1 MGFTILNFSLDGLQ
15 PQSFYI
21 SIQGNYMINKTT
33 GPASLGIPGGS
44 SAGLNM
50 PGVTMPYYS
59 VSFTVYYAA
68 SKNTPVIIQRQMLFT
83 IGQLPEPANI
93 YPMIYN
99 HIKKIINPDDIQL
112 DIIDEQYERSEQ

>member
-1 MGFTILNFSLDGLQ
+1 MGFTVLNYSLDGLQ
-15 PQSFYI
+15 PQSFYV
-21 SIQGNYMINKTT
+21 SIQGNYMINKTA
-33 GPASLGIPGGS
+33 GLHGS

-59 VSFTVYYAA
+59 VAFTVYYAA

-99 HIKKIINPDDIQL
+99 HIKKTINPDNIYIVND
-112 DIIDEQYERSEQ
+112 DK